1 MFIINPYLRIALMAV
16 GIIGGVVLWI
26 LFGFWYGFP
35 FWLSGLVLLVGFVLM
50 GTVGSAA
57 QATQLMEVDKAEK
70 LLRLTITPRWLYPTN
85 RAYYYMLKGTIAISR
100 NNMDDGE
107 LWLKKAEEINLPTD
121 NEKAVLQI
129 QLAGIAINRNRWKQ
143 AEVYYK
149 NAKELKI
156 STPEI
161 KEQLKQ
167 LEKAMQ
173 NQGQMKAAMRM
184 GRPGGG
190 GMMQAGG
197 GKRRRP
203 KMR

>member
-1 MFIINPYLRIALMAV
+1 MFIINPYLRIALMAG

-26 LFGFWYGFP
+26 FLGFWYGFP
-35 FWLSGLVLLVGFVLM
+35 FWLSGLVLLVGYVLM

-57 QATQLMEVDKAEK
+57 QATQQMDVDKAEK
-70 LLRLTITPRWLYPTN
+70 LLKLTLTPKWLYATN

-100 NNMDDGE
+100 NDMDEGE
-107 LWLKKAEEINLPTD
+107 IWLKKAEEINLPTD

-129 QLAGIAINRNRWKQ
+129 QLAGIAINRGRWKQ
-143 AEVYYK
+143 ADIHYR
-149 NAKELKI
+149 NAKDLKI

-190 GMMQAGG
+190 GLMQAGG

>member
-1 MFIINPYLRIALMAV
+1 MFLINPYLRLALIAV
-16 GIIGGVVLWI
+16 GIIGGVALWLI
-26 LFGFWYGFP
+26 FGFWYGFP
-35 FWLSGLVLLVGFVLM
+35 FWLAGLVLLVGFVLM

-57 QATQLMEVDKAEK
+57 QATQGMDMDKAERLLK
-70 LLRLTITPRWLYPTN
+70 LTPNPRWLYPTN
-85 RAYYYMLKGTIAISR
+85 RAYYYMLKGTIAIGR
-100 NNMDDGE
+100 NQAEEGE
-107 LWLKKAEEINLPTD
+107 AWLKKAEKINLPTD
-121 NEKAVLQI
+121 NEKAILQI
-129 QLAGIAINRNRWKQ
+129 QLAGTAINRGRMKQ
-143 AEVYYK
+143 AEIHYR

-156 STPEI
+156 TTPEI

-167 LEKAMQ
+167 IEKVLQ

-190 GMMQAGG
+190 GMGNGA

>member
-1 MFIINPYLRIALMAV
+1 MFIINPYLRIALMAG
-16 GIIGGVVLWI
+16 GIVVGVVLWV

-35 FWLSGLVLLVGFVLM
+35 FWLSGLVLLVGFILM

-57 QATQLMEVDKAEK
+57 QATQQMDIDKAEK
-70 LLRLTITPRWLYPTN
+70 LLKLTITPKWLYATN
-85 RAYYYMLKGTIAISR
+85 RAYYFMLKGTIAISR
-100 NNMDDGE
+100 NDMDEGE
-107 LWLKKAEEINLPTD
+107 IWLKKAEEINLPTD

-129 QLAGIAINRNRWKQ
+129 QLAGIAINRGRWKQ
-143 AEVYYK
+143 ADIHYR
-149 NAKELKI
+149 NAKDLKI

-161 KEQLKQ
+161 KEQMKQ